1 MGVLLVA
8 VVDVLSLATA
18 TVDNVVID
26 VVLINGIDTICD
38 ATAVVNSFIDCV
50 DAGA

>member
-1 MGVLLVA
+1 VGVLLVA

-18 TVDNVVID
+18 TVDDVVID
-26 VVLINGIDTICD
+26 VVFNGIDTICG
-38 ATAVVNSFIDCV
+38 ATAVVDSFVDCV